1 MYFAKGYYL
10 LHRGCIIGGFSSL
23 GSDYKDDVMGV
34 VCAYDMIDRPH
45 FWKDPKIKGSDV
57 N

>member
-34 VCAYDMIDRPH
+34 VCAYDMIDRPQ
-45 FWKDPKIKGSDV
+45 FWKDPKIKGRH
-57 N
+57 